1 MRRVLAPFSLV
12 VALAGCARSGDADV
26 PTEAVPVVDEAPAA
40 WSATAARPPLP
51 EHEGPVRYQQLSMD
65 VAAKDPTKAIAAA
78 RTLVV
83 SLGGEIMQ
91 ASVNEGQPGSLNASM
106 PPQALERLRHGVGQ
120 MTIVVNSESSS
131 TQDMTQHCDMLR
143 DRLQQ
148 LGIAEAELEKIMRT
162 TREPAVFEAML
173 VQRELGTRER
183 DNLRQQ
189 LTQQIQQA
197 QKAQFYLTVQPLG
210 DGAGP
215 DGPGVIRDP
224 IRGWRREH

>member
-40 WSATAARPPLP
+40 WSATAARAPLP
-51 EHEGPVRYQQLSMD
+51 EHEGPVRYQQLNMD
-65 VAAKDPTKAIAAA
+65 VGAKDPAKAILAA
-78 RTLVV
+78 RTLVL
-83 SLGGEIMQ
+83 SLGGEIVQ
-91 ASVNEGQPGSLNASM
+91 ANVNEGQAASLTASM
-106 PPQALERLRHGVGQ
+106 PPQALERLRHGIGQ

-143 DRLQQ
+143 DRLRQ
-148 LGIAEAELEKIMRT
+148 LVIAEAELEKIMRA

-183 DNLRQQ
+183 DSLRQQ

-197 QKAQFYLTVQPLG
+197 QKAQFYLTVQPTGELAAIA
-210 DGAGP
+210 DP
-215 DGPGVIRDP
+215 VIRDP
-224 IRGWRREH
+224 IREWRREH

>member
-65 VAAKDPTKAIAAA
+65 VAAKDPTNAIAAA